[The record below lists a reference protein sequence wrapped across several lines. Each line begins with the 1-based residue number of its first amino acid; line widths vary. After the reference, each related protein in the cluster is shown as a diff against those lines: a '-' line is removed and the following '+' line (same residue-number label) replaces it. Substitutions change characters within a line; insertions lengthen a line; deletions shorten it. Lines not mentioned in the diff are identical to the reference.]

1 VFAGFIELR
10 FREGA
15 IVPCLSRFCESSG
28 FPAYRSTRRVPFASE
43 RKSFYFGETRLKWRP
58 DFLRCSMIF
67 SPAALQS
74 ALPAPTVGIW
84 WVALSGGLDSCVL
97 LHALDALKLPVQLRA
112 LHINHQISPNADSWQ
127 QHCQLL
133 CESLGVSFTA
143 VNVVVK
149 NQGRGIEDAARE
161 ARYGVFEQHIQSG
174 DYLFT
179 AHHADDQ
186 SETLL
191 LRLMRGTGPRGLA
204 AMARNRPLGEGTLY
218 RPLLGFT
225 REELEAYAQNNGLVW
240 VTDESNADDHYD
252 RNYLRNQVM
261 PLLRDRWPAFA
272 EKWQQTAEL
281 CAANEQLIDELA
293 AQDLLLA
300 GFRPDVIGTSIS
312 LLYTSSLSQP
322 RRHNLLR
329 HWLRRQGLDTPE
341 QQHLIQIEQQIIAGR
356 QDAEVQV
363 NWGNLSLRVY
373 QARVYALPSAALPKS
388 VVEGQAITVIPE
400 QDQLLPT
407 GGVLRLCQDNIDG
420 LLMLRADLPDLNI
433 RFRRGGE
440 RCKPAG
446 RRHSQ
451 TLKRLL
457 QEYQLA
463 PWLRES
469 LPLIYSGDELV
480 AVGDLWVCEG
490 FQTDSDGYRVLLR
503 WPGDTV

>member
-1 VFAGFIELR
+1 M
-10 FREGA
+10 
-15 IVPCLSRFCESSG
+15 S
-28 FPAYRSTRRVPFASE
+28 
-43 RKSFYFGETRLKWRP
+43 
-58 DFLRCSMIF
+58 F
-67 SPAALQS
+67 SPAALQNS
-74 ALPAPTVGIW
+74 LPPAQGVW
-84 WVALSGGLDSCVL
+84 WIALSGGLDSCVL
-97 LHALDALKLPVQLRA
+97 LHALAALKLPVPLRA
-112 LHINHQISPNADSWQ
+112 LHINHQISPNANSWE
-127 QHCQLL
+127 QHCAAI
-133 CESLGVSFTA
+133 CENLAVPFT
-143 VNVVVK
+143 VVKVEVK

-161 ARYGVFEQHIQSG
+161 ARYGVFEQHIQPG

-204 AMARNRPLGEGTLY
+204 AMARSRELGQGRLF

-225 REELEAYAQNNGLVW
+225 RDELAAYAVTQGLRW
-240 VTDESNADDHYD
+240 VDDESNANDCYD

-261 PLLRDRWPAFA
+261 PLLRERWPHFA
-272 EKWQQTAEL
+272 SKWQQTAEL

-293 AQDLLLA
+293 AQDLALA
-300 GFRPDVIGTSIS
+300 QLRRETIGTSIS
-312 LLYTSSLSQP
+312 LLYIQSLSLP
-322 RRHNLLR
+322 RCRNLLR
-329 HWLRRQGLDTPE
+329 HWLRGQGLDVPE
-341 QQHLIQIEQQIIAGR
+341 QQHFVQIEQQVIAGR

-373 QARVYALPSAALPKS
+373 QDRVYALPQADLPKQVPADFS
-388 VVEGQAITVIPE
+388 LLIELESAS
-400 QDQLLPT
+400 LALPT
-407 GGVLRLCQDNIDG
+407 GIQLQFERGEAASVP
-420 LLMLRADLPDLNI
+420 LLKPDLPDLTLG
-433 RFRRGGE
+433 FRRGGE

-457 QEYQLA
+457 QEYQVE

-490 FQTDSDGYRVLLR
+490 FQTDFGGYRISLR
-503 WPGDTV
+503 WPGSTV

>member
-1 VFAGFIELR
+1 
-10 FREGA
+10 
-15 IVPCLSRFCESSG
+15 
-28 FPAYRSTRRVPFASE
+28 
-43 RKSFYFGETRLKWRP
+43 
-58 DFLRCSMIF
+58 MIF

-74 ALPAPTVGIW
+74 ALPAPANGVW
-84 WVALSGGLDSCVL
+84 WIALSGGLDSCVL
-97 LHALDALKLPVQLRA
+97 LHGLAALKLPVQLHA

-127 QHCQLL
+127 QHCERL
-133 CESLGVSFTA
+133 CESLGVPFTA
-143 VNVVVK
+143 VKVEVK

-161 ARYGVFEQHIQSG
+161 ARYDVFERHIQPD

-204 AMARNRPLGEGTLY
+204 AMARSRSLGQGALY

-225 REELEAYAQNNGLVW
+225 RQEIEIYAQNSDLTW
-240 VTDESNADDHYD
+240 VNDESNADDHYD

-261 PLLRDRWPAFA
+261 PLLRERWPTFA
-272 EKWQQTAEL
+272 DKWQQTAEL
-281 CAANEQLIDELA
+281 CAANEQLIAELA
-293 AQDLLLA
+293 AQDLTLA
-300 GFRPDVIGTSIS
+300 QFRPETIGTSLS
-312 LLYTSSLSQP
+312 LLYISSLSLA

-329 HWLRRQGLDTPE
+329 HWLRGQGLDVPE
-341 QQHLIQIEQQIIAGR
+341 QQHLEQIEQQVLAGR

-363 NWGNLSLRVY
+363 NWGNVSLRVY
-373 QARVYALPSAALPKS
+373 QDRVYALRLVDLPKP
-388 VVEGQAITVIPE
+388 VVEGQVIAVIPG
-400 QDQLLPT
+400 QDQRLPT
-407 GGVLRLCQDNIDG
+407 GGLLRLAQDEIDTIP
-420 LLMLRADLPDLNI
+420 MLRVDLPDLNI

-440 RCKPAG
+440 RCKPAA

-457 QEYQLA
+457 QEYQVA
-463 PWLRES
+463 PWLREF

-490 FQTDSDGYRVLLR
+490 FQTNSGGYRISLS
-503 WPGDTV
+503 WPSGAV